1 VNGCTDSSWGHRGG
15 KLMAATSGCS
25 RFGAVVVAR
34 LVGCVELA
42 DFDGSAA
49 DLSAPVPM
57 IVTTSALP
65 KRDTRFRRVAGGFYG

>member
-1 VNGCTDSSWGHRGG
+1 MSGCTDSRWGQRGG
-15 KLMAATSGCS
+15 KLRATTSGCS

-34 LVGCVELA
+34 LVVCVELA

-57 IVTTSALP
+57 IDDVGLA
-65 KRDTRFRRVAGGFYG
+65 

>member
-1 VNGCTDSSWGHRGG
+1 
-15 KLMAATSGCS
+15 M
-25 RFGAVVVAR
+25 
-34 LVGCVELA
+34 ELA